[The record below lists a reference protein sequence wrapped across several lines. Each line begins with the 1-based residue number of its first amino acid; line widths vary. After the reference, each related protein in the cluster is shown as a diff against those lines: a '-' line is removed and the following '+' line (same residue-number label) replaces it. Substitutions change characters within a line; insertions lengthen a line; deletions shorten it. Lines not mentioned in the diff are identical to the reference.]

1 MERLLVHTIYIRTR
15 GRLSDI
21 KQEMQA
27 MLKGIECNLQGSPAI
42 LSVAILQPCLRAE
55 QLLIT
60 VDTHTGMLQCH
71 VPQYDPP
78 LIHELNN
85 SLNGDHAR
93 LPALISELRWVVAHF
108 CSGWFVVL
116 FFQMLDNAT
125 AL

>member
-15 GRLSDI
+15 SRLNDI

-78 LIHELNN
+78 LITELNN
-85 SLNGDHAR
+85 SLNGDHGR
-93 LPALISELRWVVAHF
+93 LAALITELR
-108 CSGWFVVL
+108 
-116 FFQMLDNAT
+116 
-125 AL
+125 